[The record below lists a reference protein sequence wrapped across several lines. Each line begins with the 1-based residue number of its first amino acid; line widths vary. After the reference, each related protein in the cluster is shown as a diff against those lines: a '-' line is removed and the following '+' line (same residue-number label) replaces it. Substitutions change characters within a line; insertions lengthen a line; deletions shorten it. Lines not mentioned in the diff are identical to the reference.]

1 MNEDKIIIVKIVAS
15 KYLKLTFIK
24 LQIIHF
30 DFVVQKWLFN
40 FDPLVSLVLRGGPNF
55 DPVKYVKE
63 VSHVKHMHANLILI
77 HPISLR
83 N

>member
-1 MNEDKIIIVKIVAS
+1 MVILGTVEADLIPTMFGKNKFQENLDPSDGS
-15 KYLKLTFIK
+15 KHFTIPSHAIK
-24 LQIIHF
+24 LF
-30 DFVVQKWLFN
+30 
-40 FDPLVSLVLRGGPNF
+40 PLRGGPNF

-77 HPISLR
+77 HPSFLR